1 MSIALI
7 LQEILRRTQDT
18 NDSVRRQAYLVI
30 STKSHVR
37 DLTSKERARLIN
49 SGLGDR
55 SPSVVSAAQSLLQ
68 AWLTEGCE
76 SNILDLLELI
86 DVHAYPGTAFAYPD
100 CRLNP
105 SLGLQKSDNLF

>member
-1 MSIALI
+1 M
-7 LQEILRRTQDT
+7 
-18 NDSVRRQAYLVI
+18 VI

-55 SPSVVSAAQSLLQ
+55 SLAVVSAAQSLLQ

-86 DVHAYPGTAFAYPD
+86 DVHAYPGTAFASPD
-100 CRLNP
+100 CWLNSSLRLVP
-105 SLGLQKSDNLF
+105 SDNLF